1 MKKKALVT
9 LLSVGVVAAIVAV
22 IVPTMRKDTD
32 EPVTVVDDVDDK
44 EPEDSGGKKVV
55 LNDTKKD
62 ENIETGVIQNTEPA
76 EQTTQ
81 AGQAYDDFLE
91 EEDADKLEPEEEY
104 TIVPYQ
110 MTMYVTSRTPVY
122 EKPIDTSAELGS
134 VDYGMEIL
142 TNGKVNEVDWYRF
155 VLDNKD
161 VFISASY
168 LSTEKIELVKD
179 EKPANEP
186 SDEEEAQKI
195 LQELYEAVKND
206 PRYVAPDDERYAYSE
221 GNSGSGEDLY
231 DDFVPSGRDIIVY

>member
-1 MKKKALVT
+1 MKKKALVA
-9 LLSVGVVAAIVAV
+9 LLAVGVVAAVVAV
-22 IVPTMRKDTD
+22 VVPMMRKDTN

-62 ENIETGVIQNTEPA
+62 DYEFDVIQNTEPA

-91 EEDADKLEPEEEY
+91 EEDAEKLEPEEEF
-104 TIVPYQ
+104 TIVPFQ
-110 MTMYVTSRTPVY
+110 TTFYVSSDTSVF
-122 EKPIDTSAELGS
+122 EKPDNTSTALGS
-134 VDYGMEIL
+134 VKYGDEIL

-168 LSTEKIELVKD
+168 LSTEKLELEEEVVESDYPSQEEILKAIQEQFGNDDRFKD
-179 EKPANEP
+179 E
-186 SDEEEAQKI
+186 
-195 LQELYEAVKND
+195 
-206 PRYVAPDDERYAYSE
+206 YAGCPTSQT
-221 GNSGSGEDLY
+221 GSGSGENWDEQHK
-231 DDFVPSGRDIIVY
+231 DFVSQWGDNVIIY

>member
-62 ENIETGVIQNTEPA
+62 DYEFDVIQNTEPA

-81 AGQAYDDFLE
+81 VGQAYDDFLE
-91 EEDADKLEPEEEY
+91 EEDAEKLEPEEEF
-104 TIVPYQ
+104 TIVPFQ
-110 MTMYVTSRTPVY
+110 TTFYVSSDTSVF
-122 EKPIDTSAELGS
+122 EKPDNTSTALGS
-134 VDYGMEIL
+134 VKYGDEIL

-168 LSTEKIELVKD
+168 LSTEKLEL
-179 EKPANEP
+179 
-186 SDEEEAQKI
+186 EEEVVESDYPSQDDIEAIQKAFM
-195 LQELYEAVKND
+195 EKAKEAGLNTD
-206 PRYVAPDDERYAYSE
+206 GGPIGES
-221 GNSGSGEDLY
+221 SGSGEDLY

>member
-9 LLSVGVVAAIVAV
+9 LLTVGVVAAIVAV
-22 IVPTMRKDTD
+22 IVPTMRKDTN

-62 ENIETGVIQNTEPA
+62 DYEFDVIQNTEPA

-91 EEDADKLEPEEEY
+91 EEDAEKLEPEEEF
-104 TIVPYQ
+104 TIVPFQ
-110 MTMYVTSRTPVY
+110 TTFYVSSDTSVF
-122 EKPIDTSAELGS
+122 EKPDNTSTALGS
-134 VDYGMEIL
+134 VKYGDEIL

-161 VFISASY
+161 VFISASF
-168 LSTEKIELVKD
+168 LSTEKLEL
-179 EKPANEP
+179 
-186 SDEEEAQKI
+186 EEEVVESDYPS
-195 LQELYEAVKND
+195 QEEIIKALKEKAKDSPYRV
-206 PRYVAPDDERYAYSE
+206 E
-221 GNSGSGEDLY
+221 GDGGVPTSQTGSGSGENWDEQHK
-231 DDFVPSGRDIIVY
+231 DFVSQWGDNVIIY

>member
-44 EPEDSGGKKVV
+44 EPEDTGGKKVV

-62 ENIETGVIQNTEPA
+62 GNIETGVIQNTEPA

-91 EEDADKLEPEEEY
+91 EEDAEKLEPEEEF
-104 TIVPYQ
+104 TIVPFQ
-110 MTMYVTSRTPVY
+110 TTFYVSSDTSVF
-122 EKPIDTSAELGS
+122 EKPDNTSTALGS
-134 VDYGMEIL
+134 VKYGDEIL

-168 LSTEKIELVKD
+168 LSTEKLKLEEEVVESDYPSQEEILKAIQEQFGNDDRFKD
-179 EKPANEP
+179 E
-186 SDEEEAQKI
+186 
-195 LQELYEAVKND
+195 
-206 PRYVAPDDERYAYSE
+206 YAGCPTSQT
-221 GNSGSGEDLY
+221 GSGSGEDFEENRKNFEHTWS
-231 DDFVPSGRDIIVY
+231 DNVIIY

>member
-32 EPVTVVDDVDDK
+32 EPVTVVDDVDAK
-44 EPEDSGGKKVV
+44 EPENSGGKKVV

-62 ENIETGVIQNTEPA
+62 EDFEVGVIQNTEPA

-91 EEDADKLEPEEEY
+91 EEDAEKLEPEEEF
-104 TIVPYQ
+104 TIVPFQ
-110 MTMYVTSRTPVY
+110 TTFYVSSDTSVF
-122 EKPIDTSAELGS
+122 EKPDNTSTALGS
-134 VDYGMEIL
+134 VKYGDEIL

-168 LSTEKIELVKD
+168 LSTEKLEL
-179 EKPANEP
+179 
-186 SDEEEAQKI
+186 EEEVVESDYPSQEEI
-195 LQELYEAVKND
+195 LKAIYEQMADD
-206 PRYVAPDDERYAYSE
+206 PNFYDEGE
-221 GNSGSGEDLY
+221 GGAIGESSGSGEEFIEKYKDY
-231 DDFVPSGRDIIVY
+231 EPTRDIIVY

>member
-22 IVPTMRKDTD
+22 IVPTMRKDTN

-81 AGQAYDDFLE
+81 VGQAYDDFLE
-91 EEDADKLEPEEEY
+91 EEDAEKLEPEEEF
-104 TIVPYQ
+104 TIVPFQ
-110 MTMYVTSRTPVY
+110 TTFYVSSDTSVF
-122 EKPIDTSAELGS
+122 EKPDNTSTTLGT
-134 VDYGMEIL
+134 VKYGDEII

-168 LSTEKIELVKD
+168 LSTEKLKL
-179 EKPANEP
+179 
-186 SDEEEAQKI
+186 EEEVVESDYPSQEEI
-195 LQELYEAVKND
+195 LKAIQEQFANDTRFKNEYEGL
-206 PRYVAPDDERYAYSE
+206 PTYQT
-221 GNSGSGEDLY
+221 GSGSGENWDEQHK
-231 DDFVPSGRDIIVY
+231 DFVSQWGDNVIIY

>member
-22 IVPTMRKDTD
+22 IVPTMRKDTN
-32 EPVTVVDDVDDK
+32 EPVTVVDDVDTK
-44 EPEDSGGKKVV
+44 ETDTGKKVV
-55 LNDTKKD
+55 LNDTEKNDHK
-62 ENIETGVIQNTEPA
+62 EVGVIQTDENLDPVTEGD
-76 EQTTQ
+76 QT
-81 AGQAYDDFLE
+81 YEDFLE
-91 EEDADKLEPEEEY
+91 EEDAYKLEPEEEY

-155 VLDNKD
+155 VFDNKD

-179 EKPANEP
+179 EKPENEP
-186 SDEEEAQKI
+186 TDEEEFQKI
-195 LQELYEAVKND
+195 LQELYNAVEND
-206 PRYVAPDDERYAYSE
+206 PRYSE
-221 GNSGSGEDLY
+221 GDTLGESAGSGEDINWNIDNNPDVWEGKDVVIY
-231 DDFVPSGRDIIVY
+231 

>member
-22 IVPTMRKDTD
+22 VVPTMRKDTD
-32 EPVTVVDDVDDK
+32 EPVTVVDDVDAK
-44 EPEDSGGKKVV
+44 EPETDTGKKVV
-55 LNDTKKD
+55 LN
-62 ENIETGVIQNTEPA
+62 ETEKNDHKEVGVIQTDENLDPVTEGD
-76 EQTTQ
+76 QT
-81 AGQAYDDFLE
+81 YDDFLE

-168 LSTEKIELVKD
+168 LSAEKLELEEEVVESDYPSQEEILKAIQEQFGNDDRFKD
-179 EKPANEP
+179 E
-186 SDEEEAQKI
+186 
-195 LQELYEAVKND
+195 
-206 PRYVAPDDERYAYSE
+206 YAGCPTSQT
-221 GNSGSGEDLY
+221 GSGSGENWDEQHK
-231 DDFVPSGRDIIVY
+231 DFVSQWGDNVIIY

>member
-22 IVPTMRKDTD
+22 VVPTMRKDTD
-32 EPVTVVDDVDDK
+32 EPVTVVDDVDAK

-62 ENIETGVIQNTEPA
+62 DYEFDVIQNTEPA

-179 EKPANEP
+179 EKPENEP
-186 SDEEEAQKI
+186 TDEEELQKI
-195 LQELYEAVKND
+195 LQELYEAVEND
-206 PRYVAPDDERYAYSE
+206 PRYSE
-221 GNSGSGEDLY
+221 GDKLGESAGSGEDY
-231 DDFVPSGRDIIVY
+231 DWNKENRWSGKIEVY

>member
-62 ENIETGVIQNTEPA
+62 DYEFDVIQNTEPA

-91 EEDADKLEPEEEY
+91 EEDAEKLEPEEEF
-104 TIVPYQ
+104 TIVPFQ
-110 MTMYVTSRTPVY
+110 TTFYVSSDTSVF
-122 EKPIDTSAELGS
+122 EKPDNTSTALGS
-134 VDYGMEIL
+134 VKYGDEIL

-168 LSTEKIELVKD
+168 LSTEKLEL
-179 EKPANEP
+179 
-186 SDEEEAQKI
+186 EEEVVESDYPSQEEI
-195 LQELYEAVKND
+195 LKAIYEQMADD
-206 PRYVAPDDERYAYSE
+206 PNFYDEGE
-221 GNSGSGEDLY
+221 GGAIGESSGSGEEFIEKYKDY
-231 DDFVPSGRDIIVY
+231 EPTRDIIVY